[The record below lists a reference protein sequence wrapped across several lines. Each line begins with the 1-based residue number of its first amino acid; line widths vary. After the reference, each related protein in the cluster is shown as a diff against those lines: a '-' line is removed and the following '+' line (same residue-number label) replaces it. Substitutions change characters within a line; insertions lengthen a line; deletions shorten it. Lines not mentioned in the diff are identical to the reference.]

1 MDTLQQVTLI
11 MPSNTNFSIINKTKS
26 KLPRLPFLSIKDA
39 IVGPKYELSV
49 SCISAQ
55 TQKKLN
61 KTYRQKDTTT
71 NILSFPLSKNS
82 GEITFDLKKV
92 EKDCP
97 NFKMNYS
104 TFLKFLFIHGLL
116 HLKGYE
122 HSATMERQEKKYLKQ
137 FS

>member
-1 MDTLQQVTLI
+1 MRG
-11 MPSNTNFSIINKTKS
+11 NNNFSIINKTKS

-39 IVGPKYELSV
+39 ILGLDYELSV
-49 SCISAQ
+49 SCISTQ
-55 TQKKLN
+55 NQKKLN

-92 EKDCP
+92 EKDSP
-97 NFKMNYS
+97 NFNMNYS

-122 HSATMERQEKKYLKQ
+122 HNATMERQEKKYLKQ